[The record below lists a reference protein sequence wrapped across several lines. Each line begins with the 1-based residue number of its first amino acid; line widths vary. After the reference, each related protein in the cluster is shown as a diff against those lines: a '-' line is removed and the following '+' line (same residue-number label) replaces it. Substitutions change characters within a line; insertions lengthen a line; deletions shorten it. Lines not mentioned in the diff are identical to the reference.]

1 MAQVVSG
8 RILLVLA
15 FSPGSGPALAGSY
28 WLWQVFFPNF
38 GCFWLAMVAS
48 GWLWLALAGSGWLLV
63 ALAESVWLLITLAG
77 SSSLWWAFAN
87 SGLL

>member
-28 WLWQVFFPNF
+28 WLWQVFFLVLAVF
-38 GCFWLAMVAS
+38 GWQWLPLVAS
-48 GWLWLALAGSGWLLV
+48 GWHWLALGSSSWLCLALDYSGWL
-63 ALAESVWLLITLAG
+63 
-77 SSSLWWAFAN
+77 
-87 SGLL
+87 